1 MKSLH
6 CKVFMLIELLFV
18 IAIISILAAASPSAE
33 NATDS
38 LDTKL
43 LCRFEGRDNAAQID
57 AEKGKPGKL
66 LGNPVR
72 TEGRVGGGLQ
82 LDGRDDAVDFGSC
95 RAIFETGANSH
106 ILEGSVE
113 FWFST
118 EQDIKGKARFSVIV
132 DCCQSPR
139 FAIGPTGE
147 LETSYVSGKWAAE
160 NVHRI
165 KSGISEWKSG
175 EWHKVLFSWDKSGHR
190 LFVNDTPIASDDIGG
205 GTLVGLVN
213 VTVGAYFNGT
223 RWSDHF
229 AGKIDELRI
238 SQPRSTPSPLTV
250 KSEKLP
256 SGVIKETR
264 QCIGSIT
271 KHVVS
276 YSVVY
281 PPDRTGLPVFFH
293 QYGLETART
302 GTEKIN
308 EQIAADGIFSV
319 FVSMSDS
326 HCGYELQDYKDAID
340 DVFKRYADRINTDN
354 VTIAGVSYGGAVVY
368 GMSTHFPYLFSAV
381 IPIFGIADFGYDE
394 QQSWYPAILKNS
406 PAWNPIAN
414 MSRIIGDRDTFRQTR
429 YLARDAVLAAKNNP
443 YAHFEILHD
452 VNDGVNKTGVQ
463 VEQSRRY
470 VAELNRLGY
479 TNFRYTETPKQGF
492 VYPRDAHFP
501 EALWG
506 QPIIY
511 AHAFFNPE
519 NQALRHFELYVLKPN
534 MLGGAWKRPPFR
546 TTGELFIPSFL
557 EVPCFRVDLGD
568 VANNCDE
575 VADLVYDVS
584 SPVKYSFQI
593 VPLTEL
599 TKGTLRLQQLVS
611 GSRWLITCKLA
622 ETGRVLSTNT
632 LSSDANG
639 NLKIDIPAI
648 AKGSKLSI
656 ECVQQ

>member
-1 MKSLH
+1 MIFAMTVLVS
-6 CKVFMLIELLFV
+6 
-18 IAIISILAAASPSAE
+18 SLAATSPAAE
-33 NATDS
+33 KAMDS
-38 LDTKL
+38 PDTKL
-43 LCRFEGRDNAAQID
+43 LCHFEGQGNAVQID
-57 AEKGKPGKL
+57 TEKGKPGKL
-66 LGNPVR
+66 LGNPIR
-72 TEGRVGGGLQ
+72 TEDRVGGGLQ

-95 RAIFETGANSH
+95 RDVFETGANSH

-139 FAIGPTGE
+139 FAIGTTGE
-147 LETSYVSGKWAAE
+147 LEASYVSEKWAAE
-160 NVHRI
+160 NVHRL
-165 KSGISEWKSG
+165 KSGVAEWKSG

-190 LFVNDTPIASDDIGG
+190 LFINDTPIASDDIGG
-205 GTLVGLVN
+205 GILAGPVN

-223 RWSDHF
+223 GWSDHF

-238 SQPRSTPSPLTV
+238 SQPQSTPSELTAN
-250 KSEKLP
+250 SEKLP
-256 SGVIKETR
+256 SGVVKETR

-271 KHVVS
+271 KNVVK
-276 YSVVY
+276 YSVIY
-281 PPDRTGLPVFFH
+281 PPDRTGLPVFLH
-293 QYGLETART
+293 QYGIETART

-308 EQIAADGIFSV
+308 EQMAGDGIFSV
-319 FVSMSDS
+319 FVSLSDS

-340 DVFKRYADRINTDN
+340 DVFKRYADRIDTGN

-368 GMSTHFPYLFSAV
+368 HMATHFPYLFSAV

-394 QQSWYPAILKNS
+394 QQSWYPEIIKNS
-406 PAWNPIAN
+406 PAWGPIAS
-414 MSRIIGDRDTFRQTR
+414 MSKIIGDRAAFRQTR
-429 YLARDAVLAAKNNP
+429 YLSRNAILAAKNNP

-452 VNDGVNKTGVQ
+452 ANDGINKPGVQ

-470 VAELNRLGY
+470 VAELKRLGY

-492 VYPRDAHFP
+492 VYPQNTHFP

-511 AHAFFNPE
+511 THGFYNPE
-519 NQALRHFELYVLKPN
+519 HQALHHFELYVLKPN
-534 MLGGAWKRPPFR
+534 LLSGAWKRPPFR

-575 VADLVYDVS
+575 VANLTYDLS
-584 SPVKYSFQI
+584 SPAKYSFQI

-599 TKGTLRLQQLVS
+599 TKGTLRLQQLAPDT
-611 GSRWLITCKLA
+611 RWLITCKLA
-622 ETGRVLSTNT
+622 ETERVLSTNA
-632 LSSDANG
+632 LAPDIDG
-639 NLKIDIPAI
+639 NLKIDIPAA
-648 AKGSKLSI
+648 AKGSRLSI
-656 ECVQQ
+656 ECVRQ